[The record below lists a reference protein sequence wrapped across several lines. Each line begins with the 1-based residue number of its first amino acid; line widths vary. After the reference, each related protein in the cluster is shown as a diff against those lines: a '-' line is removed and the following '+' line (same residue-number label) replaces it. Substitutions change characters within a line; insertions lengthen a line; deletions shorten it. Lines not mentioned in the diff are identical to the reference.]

1 MDEALKTNGAEA
13 PAQCPDG
20 DERAVMLEASGVTKI
35 YGHNKSTAAKI
46 MAAGGDKEAA
56 YKKTGAAVALWNVSF
71 QAKQGEIFV
80 IIGLSGSGKST
91 IIRCFNR
98 LVRPTSGHVTVGG
111 RRVDTMDKK
120 ELLDFRRSRVS
131 MVFQNFGLF
140 THRTVMDN
148 VAYGLE
154 VRGMS
159 KAQREERANG
169 LIDMVGLGG
178 WEGKPISSLSGGM
191 KQRVGIARALANDP
205 EVLLMDEP
213 FSALD
218 PLVRRDMQFELLSIQ
233 RKLGKT
239 ILFITHDI
247 NEAFK
252 LGDSVAIMKDGKIV
266 QIDTPERISMN
277 PATDYVRN
285 FIEGADKAQV
295 LTVRHVMTAPGCLVR
310 VRDDPAYAIREMRRG
325 EFSSAYVVDN
335 FMKLRGVVRIDEA
348 LRARN
353 SGLSLGE
360 VLDRDI
366 VNITEDA
373 LLSDIM
379 PLAAEARYPLAVVDE
394 EGMLRGIVSK
404 ASVLAS
410 LI

>member
-1 MDEALKTNGAEA
+1 MDEAIQAE
-13 PAQCPDG
+13 G
-20 DERAVMLEASGVTKI
+20 RTMLEAAHVTKI
-35 YGHNKSTAAKI
+35 YGHNKLQAVKMMT
-46 MAAGGDKEAA
+46 GGSDKETV
-56 YKKTGAAVALWNVSF
+56 YKKTGATVALWDVSF
-71 QAKQGEIFV
+71 QAQQGGIFV

-91 IIRCFNR
+91 IIRCFNQ
-98 LVRPTSGHVTVGG
+98 LVRPTSGQVLVGG
-111 RRVDTMDKK
+111 RQVDAMDKR
-120 ELLDFRRSRVS
+120 ELLEFRRSKVS

-154 VRGMS
+154 VRGMP
-159 KAQREERANG
+159 KEERSERAQG

-178 WEGKPISSLSGGM
+178 WEGKPIASLSGGM

-252 LGDSVAIMKDGKIV
+252 LGDTVAIMKDGKIV
-266 QIDTPERISMN
+266 QIDTPERISTN
-277 PATDYVRN
+277 PATEYVRQ

-310 VRDDPAYAIREMRRG
+310 VRDDTAYAIREMRRG
-325 EFSSAYVVDN
+325 EFSSAYVVDHR
-335 FMKLRGVVRIDEA
+335 MRLTGVLRIDEA
-348 LRARN
+348 LRARRE
-353 SGLSLGE
+353 GLPIAD
-360 VLDRDI
+360 VLDTDI
-366 VNITEDA
+366 VTTTEDA

-379 PLAAEARYPLAVVDE
+379 PLAVGARYPLAVVGDDDVLE
-394 EGMLRGIVSK
+394 GIVSR

>member
-1 MDEALKTNGAEA
+1 MDDKLRAAETVAEGESA
-13 PAQCPDG
+13 PQE
-20 DERAVMLEASGVTKI
+20 ERVVMLEASGVTKI
-35 YGHNKSTAAKI
+35 YGHNKSAAAK
-46 MAAGGDKEAA
+46 MMSSGGDKETV
-56 YKKTGAAVALWNVSF
+56 YRKTGAAVALWDVSF
-71 QAKQGEIFV
+71 QARQGEIFV

-91 IIRCFNR
+91 IIRCFNQ
-98 LVRPTSGHVTVGG
+98 LVRPTSGHVLVDG
-111 RRVDTMDKK
+111 RRIDTMDKR

-154 VRGMS
+154 VRGMPRAER
-159 KAQREERANG
+159 KERAMA
-169 LIDMVGLGG
+169 LIEMVGLGG

-252 LGDSVAIMKDGKIV
+252 LGDAVAIMKDGKIV

-335 FMKLRGVVRIDEA
+335 HMRLRGVLRIDEA
-348 LRARN
+348 LRARQG
-353 SGLSLGE
+353 GLTIAE
-360 VLDRDI
+360 VIDQDI
-366 VNITEDA
+366 VNTTEDA

-379 PLAAEARYPLAVVDE
+379 PLAAEARYPLAVVD
-394 EGMLRGIVSK
+394 GSGVLKGIVSK